1 MAAPTA
7 AAAAASVV
15 PLVRRFAGG
24 LRLRARAG
32 APPPTLASLEADVL
46 ASRILF
52 LGETHHEPDVLRFQ
66 LAVLDLAAKHGPV
79 HLVLEPFALPQ
90 QPLLDSFFASPSSPS
105 QDAFAAEYEA
115 LGGLEEGFDAAVHY
129 RALLAF
135 LRDHHAGG
143 FGCAALH
150 HRAFAGFPARP
161 EARRFVG
168 APEGLAGPVEE
179 AVARGWVDAEL
190 QRRGLVVESSRA
202 HRMFFAWLLR
212 GGGPEESDPPSSTE
226 DLSDRA
232 ARIFPAQ
239 VFKDSVMATQVVR
252 ALRALEEAE
261 EKAGTE
267 APRRPGRVV
276 AVCGTGHCD
285 FGLGVPERVDAILR
299 GAARHADGGKKTE
312 PPRTLLLTV
321 RARGPRGETGE
332 AAGPVVPVTFPGGAE
347 GVAEEEVRFAGDY
360 VYDFV
365 PAEEEEE
372 EAGVR

>member
-1 MAAPTA
+1 MASPT
-7 AAAAASVV
+7 AAASVV
-15 PLVRRFAGG
+15 PLVRRFASG
-24 LRLRARAG
+24 LRLRSRT
-32 APPPTLASLEADVL
+32 PSPTLASLEADVL

-52 LGETHHEPDVLRFQ
+52 LGEIHHEPDVLRFQ

-79 HLVLEPFALPQ
+79 HLVLESFALPQ

-115 LGGLEEGFDAAVHY
+115 LGGLEEGFDAVHY
-129 RALLAF
+129 RSLLSF

-143 FGCAALH
+143 FGCATLH

-161 EARRFVG
+161 EARRFVD

-202 HRMFFAWLLR
+202 HRMLFAWLLR
-212 GGGPEESDPPSSTE
+212 GGGPEESDPPSST
-226 DLSDRA
+226 DVLSDRA

-267 APRRPGRVV
+267 AEHRRLGRVV
-276 AVCGTGHCD
+276 AVCGAGHCD

-321 RARGPRGETGE
+321 RSRGPRGETGE
-332 AAGPVVPVTFPGGAE
+332 AARPVVPVTFPGGAE
-347 GVAEEEVRFAGDY
+347 GVAVEEVRFVGDY

-365 PAEEEEE
+365 PAGEEEEEE